1 MNLIS
6 EKVMLF
12 TKFAPQIGLQM
23 FALGSGLTAV
33 WRSNFKNKFER
44 CLMREISSESF
55 LKKAHRVKTGCN

>member
-23 FALGSGLTAV
+23 FALASGLTAI
-33 WRSNFKNKFER
+33 WRSNFKNKFEG
-44 CLMREISSESF
+44 CLMREILVVRAF
-55 LKKAHRVKTGCN
+55 

>member
-23 FALGSGLTAV
+23 FAPGSGLTAI

-44 CLMREISSESF
+44 W
-55 LKKAHRVKTGCN
+55 